1 MSNLIETSV
10 VKRITETIELS
21 RAMFWN
27 AAITGAPGIGKT
39 LTIKRYVQEDELN
52 VGYLEVRPVIGGSMN
67 LLLEEVGAVV
77 GVKRYGSIVDLER
90 ALRREWF
97 EKRVMII
104 DEAQNIKLNKLRQLL
119 HLSVE
124 DGGPFVFVFVG
135 NDQMLKQTRTGEA
148 AMLQIN
154 RRIKQQVSIT
164 NIDDD
169 DADAVAEHA
178 GVEGIEAFKLLRK
191 IGARFHVDG
200 IVTVIQLAREL
211 SRSKTLRIEHL
222 SDALDHLPQFRSTLR
237 KK

>member
-1 MSNLIETSV
+1 MSNFIETSV
-10 VKRITETIELS
+10 VRRITETIELS

-39 LTIKRYVQEDELN
+39 LTIQRYVQADELN
-52 VGYLEVRPVIGGSMN
+52 VGYLEVRPLIGGSMN
-67 LLLEEVGAVV
+67 LLLEALGAVV
-77 GVKRYGSIVDLER
+77 GVQRYGSIVDLER

-97 EKRVMII
+97 EKRVVIV

-119 HLSVE
+119 HLSME
-124 DGGPFVFVFVG
+124 DDGPFVFIFVG

-148 AMLQIN
+148 AMLQVN
-154 RRIKQQVSIT
+154 RRIKQQVSLT
-164 NIDDD
+164 AIDDD
-169 DADAVAEHA
+169 DADAVATDA

-200 IVTVIQLAREL
+200 IVTVVRLAREL

-222 SDALDHLPQFRSTLR
+222 HDALEYLPQFRSALR